1 MIYSYNTETGEYSM
15 SMPFETETGEGRTTV
30 APPEIP
36 EGKAAVFNTES
47 QNWTLV
53 DDYRFTHKKVD
64 SELNIYDIENLGDIE
79 EGFYLV
85 TAEMAENIELM
96 PYKYKIQNGNVVE
109 KTNDEIAAARQE
121 IFEQEFFLTSLGYIR
136 RKVSMSTGETKDFLS
151 DLLPAISMGIQM
163 GQTVPILVYNT
174 PDFTQEVTPEYIIS
188 LQEAKNATAA
198 FIQECALQ
206 LSTDFVNGTPL
217 AL

>member
-15 SMPFETETGEGRTTV
+15 SMPFETETGEGKTTV
-30 APPEIP
+30 APPDIP
-36 EGKAAVFNTES
+36 EGKVAIFNIEAQTWS
-47 QNWTLV
+47 LV
-53 DDYRFTHKKVD
+53 NDYRFTHKKVD
-64 SELNIYDIENLGDIE
+64 SELKIYDIENFGDIE

-85 TAEMAENIELM
+85 TNEIAENIELM
-96 PYKYKIQNGNVVE
+96 PYKYKIQDGVVVE
-109 KTNDEIAAARQE
+109 KTGEEIAQARQA
-121 IFEQEFFLTSLGYIR
+121 IFEEEFFLTSLGYIR

-151 DLLPAISMGIQM
+151 DLLPAISMGVQM
-163 GQTVPILVYNT
+163 GQTVPILIYNT

-206 LSTDFVNGTPL
+206 LSADFVNGTTL
-217 AL
+217 EV

>member
-64 SELNIYDIENLGDIE
+64 SELNIYDIENLGGIE

>member
-30 APPEIP
+30 APPEIL

-64 SELNIYDIENLGDIE
+64 SELNIYDIENLGGIE

>member
-1 MIYSYNTETGEYSM
+1 VIYSYNTETGEYSM

-64 SELNIYDIENLGDIE
+64 SELNIYDIENLGGIE

-85 TAEMAENIELM
+85 TAEMAENIELT
-96 PYKYKIQNGNVVE
+96 PYKYKIQNGNVIE

>member
-64 SELNIYDIENLGDIE
+64 SELNIYDIENLGGIE

-85 TAEMAENIELM
+85 TAEMAENIELT
-96 PYKYKIQNGNVVE
+96 PYKYKIQNGNVIE